1 MKKFLLSSWH
11 SVTTTLAMT
20 VGSPSIDRR
29 GTMLKPLFLAM
40 LFLLCGVGNAWG
52 AVGDAITAHG
62 SIADATV
69 YYLAGEATVSSKK
82 NTYYSVLASDAAS
95 ASVTGNAT
103 TTQASGTKYT
113 FLIESSAYYLVTPNG
128 YYVEPHGSSNG
139 KLILTTEKKA
149 VTVSTVSSKI
159 RITGTTNTGKSIQKN
174 KTTNANFGSYGNTQN
189 DLTLYVAGYRV
200 IYDANGATGGTVPT
214 DNTVYGDNASAT
226 IKANTGTLVKTGYTF
241 AGWNTAANGSGT
253 DVAATGSAS
262 KTITAGLRLYA
273 KWTAAAPSYTITPA
287 SNNTNYGTVS
297 LSGSVITATP
307 AANCRIASDAYTV
320 TSGTASVERGTGDN
334 INKFT
339 VTPSANCTVRI
350 NFEQI
355 PTHTVTWS
363 ANGTTTSET
372 YQEGASITFP
382 NNATGCDGGTFIG
395 WASATISGT
404 QATAPTLVTSATMGN
419 SDITYYAVFATASGS
434 GATTYTLTPAASVTA
449 GTYVIA
455 ALKSTTA
462 SSTYY
467 AATGGI
473 NSGDMT
479 VESTGFTLTNNAFS
493 TLPTGAC
500 EFTFTGDN
508 SSGFSINNGSGN
520 LYFTASNNRKLA
532 FQENNTTKWIVYAHN
547 NSLNTGGVY
556 IQNTTNNNTYTLYEN
571 STGDDPIRGYYN
583 SSNTYRAIYLFKKS
597 GGTTYSDY
605 RTTCCTELGSINGSF
620 FWSTLFEPLSP
631 DKFRSHVL
639 LCDHLFSSSHS
650 RILHHL
656 IYTMYIS
663 RDFGFF

>member
-1 MKKFLLSSWH
+1 MRLKHFLSVFLTLLTLS
-11 SVTTTLAMT
+11 
-20 VGSPSIDRR
+20 VGQ
-29 GTMLKPLFLAM
+29 M
-40 LFLLCGVGNAWG
+40 WG

-82 NTYYSVLASDAAS
+82 STYYSVLASDAAS

-139 KLILTTEKKA
+139 KLILTTAKKA

-273 KWTAAAPSYTITPA
+273 KWIAAAPSYTITPA
-287 SNNTNYGTVS
+287 TNNTNYGTVS
-297 LSGSVITATP
+297 LSGSVITGSPKSGYRYASPAYSVSPANSATVSQNGN
-307 AANCRIASDAYTV
+307 A
-320 TSGTASVERGTGDN
+320 
-334 INKFT
+334 FT
-339 VTPSANCTVRI
+339 VTPSANTTVTI
-350 NFEQI
+350 NFEEI
-355 PTHTVTWS
+355 PSHNIIFHTGDLVNIASVSVKEGVEYTVS
-363 ANGTTTSET
+363 QTPAASLTSSCEYGTFVGWTTSSSIT
-372 YQEGASITFP
+372 NASIQPTLIT
-382 NNATGCDGGTFIG
+382 NNKVTMSSSDINLYAVYSKTTGGGSVAAKGTVLWAET
-395 WASATISGT
+395 WASATT
-404 QATAPTLVTSATMGN
+404 
-419 SDITYYAVFATASGS
+419 
-434 GATTYTLTPAASVTA
+434 
-449 GTYVIA
+449 
-455 ALKSTTA
+455 
-462 SSTYY
+462 
-467 AATGGI
+467 
-473 NSGDMT
+473 
-479 VESTGFTLTNNAFS
+479 STGNGT
-493 TLPTGAC
+493 PTKDDAK
-500 EFTFTGDN
+500 
-508 SSGFSINNGSGN
+508 
-520 LYFTASNNRKLA
+520 ASNNCSTSKGTTMYGGA
-532 FQENNTTKWIVYAHN
+532 TISYSETDENVYCRAE
-547 NSLNTGGVY
+547 NTGGGTSPELLLSSGKEWTISGIPTGGATELTLTYASNNTKSSVTCS
-556 IQNTTNNNTYTLYEN
+556 TTNVTIDGSSKSYTIDNSVAKAETITLVFGCSGNTRIDNVSLTVE
-571 STGDDPIRGYYN
+571 TAG
-583 SSNTYRAIYLFKKS
+583 SSGT
-597 GGTTYSDY
+597 TTYSLDPN
-605 RTTCCTELGSINGSF
+605 CCTSLGQINGSF

-631 DKFRSHVL
+631 DKFRSHIL
-639 LCDHLFSSSHS
+639 LCNHLFSSSHH
-650 RILHHL
+650 RILPHL